1 MAKNKGEY
9 DEMRVKLHLIE
20 LRDLQQS
27 IKIGK
32 KKIVVTK
39 VENAGVSCKSLP
51 KGTILSKLSDE
62 KIEKLAKKV
71 GALKAPAGSKADV
84 FVNGLGISVKS
95 HRGASPAFL
104 NHTHR
109 AGFIKVC
116 ERVGVDIKKLDT
128 IIKSYW
134 NKRKQG
140 IITEDVKNS
149 DKNSPFKNHL
159 EYLRPIL
166 NYFLFIGTAQKDSAF
181 PADYI
186 LDFED
191 PLNEKKWSFSKD
203 EYIDIV
209 WKNVV
214 FSIRSKG
221 MPNLY
226 PKGDNTNEI
235 KPWVEKIDG
244 KYKGALHARIQF

>member
-95 HRGASPAFL
+95 HR
-104 NHTHR
+104 
-109 AGFIKVC
+109 
-116 ERVGVDIKKLDT
+116 E
-128 IIKSYW
+128 
-134 NKRKQG
+134 
-140 IITEDVKNS
+140 
-149 DKNSPFKNHL
+149 
-159 EYLRPIL
+159 
-166 NYFLFIGTAQKDSAF
+166 
-181 PADYI
+181 
-186 LDFED
+186 
-191 PLNEKKWSFSKD
+191 
-203 EYIDIV
+203 
-209 WKNVV
+209 
-214 FSIRSKG
+214 
-221 MPNLY
+221 
-226 PKGDNTNEI
+226 
-235 KPWVEKIDG
+235 
-244 KYKGALHARIQF
+244 